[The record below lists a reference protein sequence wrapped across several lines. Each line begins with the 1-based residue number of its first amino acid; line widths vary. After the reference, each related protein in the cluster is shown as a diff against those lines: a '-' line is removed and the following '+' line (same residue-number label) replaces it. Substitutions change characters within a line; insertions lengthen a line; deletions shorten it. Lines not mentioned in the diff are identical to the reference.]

1 MTDELNDVRIVGT
14 LTVIL
19 LLGISVAG
27 MEWEAKV
34 RPTEQCTV
42 THSNTRNPCFTL
54 DFCRSDFMDVLK
66 LCTTHDPTFPSRP
79 RLCCWS
85 FFWPPSSTISSEP
98 SSPWS
103 QKSPKASLATKVC
116 LIVQLCTHFHI
127 PNCNSPSV
135 EHALH

>member
-54 DFCRSDFMDVLK
+54 DFCRSDFMEL
-66 LCTTHDPTFPSRP
+66 
-79 RLCCWS
+79 
-85 FFWPPSSTISSEP
+85 
-98 SSPWS
+98 
-103 QKSPKASLATKVC
+103 LADKRVET
-116 LIVQLCTHFHI
+116 LY
-127 PNCNSPSV
+127 NS
-135 EHALH
+135 